1 LLALINLNL
10 FYCPFILEKC
20 HELIL
25 GEVRFG
31 DVFDVDSAFLF
42 PVVVFLVLLVL
53 VSIIVIVL
61 AVLWTLVVLLVI
73 VALLVVVLLLVVV
86 FLYDWG
92 WRYPWNTRLDGRN
105 GRGRREERS
114 RGSEGGI
121 GCHRLSVRF
130 VLILYLIILG
140 DTLVKFG
147 FFGGFTRGDIFFP
160 VGV

>member
-61 AVLWTLVVLLVI
+61 AVLWT
-73 VALLVVVLLLVVV
+73 LVVV